1 MKKHGIHITAF
12 WIGLLILLPHSSEG
26 EMRTL
31 TDQQMGEQYFK
42 TWNFSLTANLLVEED
57 MPTEGDDLL
66 RETEEDRLNRHIQGL
81 ILGRDLEASDDSE
94 GSPNN
99 EDPIRDPLSWR
110 NRLIDL
116 YLQLQDAKS
125 DVD

>member
-1 MKKHGIHITAF
+1 MKKHSILIAAF
-12 WIGLLILLPHSSEG
+12 WIGWLILLPHSSEG

-42 TWNFSLTANLLVEED
+42 TWNFSLTANLMVGED
-57 MPTEGDDLL
+57 MLTEGDDLL
-66 RETEEDRLNRHIQGL
+66 TETEEDRLNRHIQDI
-81 ILGRDLEASDDSE
+81 ILGRDLEASDDPE

-99 EDPIRDPLSWR
+99 EDPIRDPLYWR
-110 NRLIDL
+110 NRLIEL
-116 YLQLQDAKS
+116 YFQLQDAKS